1 MLLFCQIFTYCS
13 VFLSALGEREDAS
26 GNLHGPWKRPPNC
39 TAVDQKEPGKVMFA
53 AVNFKSVCIVEI
65 LFTLYIDLKKKKS
78 QNCQNTCFVS
88 ELDVAERD
96 PGSPASHR

>member
-1 MLLFCQIFTYCS
+1 ML
-13 VFLSALGEREDAS
+13 
-26 GNLHGPWKRPPNC
+26 
-39 TAVDQKEPGKVMFA
+39 A

-65 LFTLYIDLKKKKS
+65 LYTLYLDLKKRKS
-78 QNCQNTCFVS
+78 QNCQLTRFVS